1 MVITAL
7 TRNQVARKGSWVRI
21 PPPPVDKPR
30 ERFSGFLFF
39 HSPDAALCAHREN
52 CHFLC
57 LALDIFNHLLYTHI
71 QSTEDVRR
79 GTPPRVSAFVCPFLY
94 SRTYYFKEVC
104 MKKSLEELEKLIRE
118 ALEEKEIIVD
128 SVTYEKNS
136 GNYNVLSVVLD
147 KLGGIDLDTV
157 VEATNIINPIV
168 DKYDLTDDSYILDV
182 TSKERG
188 KENE

>member
-1 MVITAL
+1 
-7 TRNQVARKGSWVRI
+7 
-21 PPPPVDKPR
+21 
-30 ERFSGFLFF
+30 
-39 HSPDAALCAHREN
+39 
-52 CHFLC
+52 
-57 LALDIFNHLLYTHI
+57 
-71 QSTEDVRR
+71 
-79 GTPPRVSAFVCPFLY
+79 
-94 SRTYYFKEVC
+94 

-168 DKYDLTDDSYILDV
+168 DKFDLTDDSYILDV

>member
-1 MVITAL
+1 
-7 TRNQVARKGSWVRI
+7 
-21 PPPPVDKPR
+21 
-30 ERFSGFLFF
+30 
-39 HSPDAALCAHREN
+39 
-52 CHFLC
+52 
-57 LALDIFNHLLYTHI
+57 
-71 QSTEDVRR
+71 
-79 GTPPRVSAFVCPFLY
+79 
-94 SRTYYFKEVC
+94 

-182 TSKERG
+182 TSKERR